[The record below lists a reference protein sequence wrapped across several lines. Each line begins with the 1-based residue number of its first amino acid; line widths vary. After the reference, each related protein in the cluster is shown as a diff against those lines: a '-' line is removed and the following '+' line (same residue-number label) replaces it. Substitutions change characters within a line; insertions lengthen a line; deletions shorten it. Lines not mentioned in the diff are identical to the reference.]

1 MKKKLKLDK
10 LNVASFVTV
19 KAEDND
25 RIKGGGDTNN
35 RACPTAY
42 ACPSEWPVCTHPY
55 YGC

>member
-1 MKKKLKLDK
+1 MSKKLKLDD
-10 LNVASFVTV
+10 LSVTSFVTASEAV
-19 KAEDND
+19 TA
-25 RIKGGGDTNN
+25 RGGRDTNN